1 MSGDMTHVVKLFGD
15 SIIAEQTEKGT
26 YMVRKGEKVVSP
38 FEYSEIRQLTP
49 KCWVLFRPEDRRY
62 DLIFASG
69 VMQFGFQFAYVL
81 EKIGRSRKKK
91 SWIAVT
97 LPNGTGVY
105 DDSGNFAAFLPGLV
119 HIAIAD
125 DRFLVARLV
134 SGPEPYVKVY
144 TMWGEFLAEG
154 FMSEALQKANEKIQ
168 IA

>member
-1 MSGDMTHVVKLFGD
+1 MTHVVKLFGD
-15 SIIAEQTEKGT
+15 SIVAEQTEKGT
-26 YMVRKGEKVVSP
+26 YKVKGNGQQLSP

-49 KCWVLFRPEDRRY
+49 KCWMLFRPEARRY

-69 VMQFGFQFAYVL
+69 AMQFGFQFAYAL

-91 SWIAVT
+91 SWIAVM
-97 LPNGTGVY
+97 LKNGAGVY
-105 DDSGNFAAFLPGLV
+105 DDSGNFVAFLPGLV
-119 HIAIAD
+119 NVAIAD

-134 SGPEPYVKVY
+134 NGSEPYVKVY

-154 FMSEALQKANEKIQ
+154 FMSEALQKANEKVQ

>member
-1 MSGDMTHVVKLFGD
+1 MTHVVKLFGE

-26 YMVRKGEKVVSP
+26 YIVRKGENMVSP
-38 FEYSEIRQLTP
+38 YEYSEIRQLTP
-49 KCWVLFRPEDRRY
+49 KCWALKRADETKRY
-62 DLIFASG
+62 DLIFANG
-69 VMQFGFQFAYVL
+69 EMQFGFQFAYAL

-134 SGPEPYVKVY
+134 NGPEPYVKVY

-154 FMSEALQKANEKIQ
+154 FMSEALQKANEKVQ